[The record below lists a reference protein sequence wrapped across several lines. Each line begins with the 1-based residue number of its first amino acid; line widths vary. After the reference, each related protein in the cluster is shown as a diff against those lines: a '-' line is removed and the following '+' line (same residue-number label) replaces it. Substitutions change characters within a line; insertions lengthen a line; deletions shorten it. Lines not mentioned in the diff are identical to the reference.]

1 MRIVLIQTVNTFFK
15 LLEFLIL
22 ARVILSWIPLG
33 RNNAL
38 VQMLYALTEPILSP
52 IRSLLDKS
60 PLGGMMLDFSDWF
73 AMILLYFILM
83 ILINIV
89 LGLF

>member
-1 MRIVLIQTVNTFFK
+1 MQIILIQTVTTFFK

-22 ARVILSWIPLG
+22 ARVILSWIPIG
-33 RNNAL
+33 RNNSL
-38 VQMLYALTEPILSP
+38 VQLLYALTEPILYP

-60 PLGGMMLDFSDWF
+60 PLGGMMLDFSAWF
-73 AMILLYFILM
+73 AVMLLYFVERIIISL
-83 ILINIV
+83 L

>member
-1 MRIVLIQTVNTFFK
+1 MRIVLIQTVNTFFN

-60 PLGGMMLDFSDWF
+60 PLGGMMLDFSAWF
-73 AMILLYFILM
+73 AMILLYFIQM

>member
-1 MRIVLIQTVNTFFK
+1 MQILLIQTVNTFFK

-22 ARVILSWIPLG
+22 ARVILSWIPIG
-33 RNNAL
+33 RNNTL
-38 VQMLYALTEPILSP
+38 VQVLYALTEPILSP

-60 PLGGMMLDFSDWF
+60 PLGGMMLDFSAWF
-73 AMILLYFILM
+73 AMILLYFIQM
-83 ILINIV
+83 IVINIL

>member
-60 PLGGMMLDFSDWF
+60 PLGGMMLDFSAWF
-73 AMILLYFILM
+73 AMILLYFVQM

>member
-1 MRIVLIQTVNTFFK
+1 MQILLIQTVNTFFK

-22 ARVILSWIPLG
+22 ARVILSWIPIG
-33 RNNAL
+33 RNNTL
-38 VQMLYALTEPILSP
+38 VQVLYALTEPILSP

-60 PLGGMMLDFSDWF
+60 PLGGMMLDFSAWF
-73 AMILLYFILM
+73 AMILLYFIQM
-83 ILINIV
+83 IVVNIF

>member
-60 PLGGMMLDFSDWF
+60 PLGGLMLDFSAWF
-73 AMILLYFILM
+73 AMILLYFIQM

>member
-1 MRIVLIQTVNTFFK
+1 MQILLIQTVTTFFK

-22 ARVILSWIPLG
+22 ARVILSWIPIG
-33 RNNAL
+33 RNNSV
-38 VQMLYALTEPILSP
+38 VQLLYALTEPILYP

-60 PLGGMMLDFSDWF
+60 PLGGMMLDFSAWF
-73 AMILLYFILM
+73 AVMLLYFVERIIISL
-83 ILINIV
+83 L

>member
-60 PLGGMMLDFSDWF
+60 PLGGMMLDFSAWF
-73 AMILLYFILM
+73 AMILLYFVQI

>member
-1 MRIVLIQTVNTFFK
+1 MRIVFIQTVNSFFK
-15 LLEFLIL
+15 LLLFLL
-22 ARVILSWIPLG
+22 FSRVILSWIHLG

-60 PLGGMMLDFSDWF
+60 PLGGMMLDFSAWF
-73 AMILLYFILM
+73 AMILLYFIQM

>member
-60 PLGGMMLDFSDWF
+60 PLGGIMLDFSAWF
-73 AMILLYFILM
+73 AMILLYFIQM

>member
-1 MRIVLIQTVNTFFK
+1 MQILLIQTVSTFFK
-15 LLEFLIL
+15 VLEFLIF
-22 ARVILSWIPLG
+22 ARVILSWIPIG
-33 RNNAL
+33 RNNSI
-38 VQMLYALTEPILSP
+38 VQLLYTLTEPILSP

-60 PLGGMMLDFSDWF
+60 PLGGMMLDFSAWF
-73 AMILLYFILM
+73 AMILLYFVQM

>member
-1 MRIVLIQTVNTFFK
+1 MQILFIQTVNTFFK

-33 RNNAL
+33 RNNPL
-38 VQMLYALTEPILSP
+38 VQVLYALTEPILSP
-52 IRSLLDKS
+52 IRSLLDRS
-60 PLGGMMLDFSDWF
+60 PLGGMMLDFSAWF
-73 AMILLYFILM
+73 AMILLYFIRM
-83 ILINIV
+83 IVINIL

>member
-1 MRIVLIQTVNTFFK
+1 MQILLIQTVSTFFK

-22 ARVILSWIPLG
+22 ARVILSWIPIG

-38 VQMLYALTEPILSP
+38 VQLLYALTEPILSP

-60 PLGGMMLDFSDWF
+60 PLGGMMLDFSAWF
-73 AMILLYFILM
+73 AVMLLYFVERIIISL
-83 ILINIV
+83 LF
-89 LGLF
+89 GLF

>member
-22 ARVILSWIPLG
+22 AHVILSWIPLG

-60 PLGGMMLDFSDWF
+60 PLGGMMLDFSAWF
-73 AMILLYFILM
+73 AMILLYFIQM

>member
-1 MRIVLIQTVNTFFK
+1 MQIVLIQTVNTFFK

-22 ARVILSWIPLG
+22 ARVILSCIPLG

-38 VQMLYALTEPILSP
+38 VQMLYILTEPILSP

-60 PLGGMMLDFSDWF
+60 PLGGMMLDFSAWF
-73 AMILLYFILM
+73 AMILLYFVQM

>member
-60 PLGGMMLDFSDWF
+60 PLGGMMLDFSAWF
-73 AMILLYFILM
+73 AMILLYFIQM

>member
-1 MRIVLIQTVNTFFK
+1 MQILLIQTVNTFFK

-22 ARVILSWIPLG
+22 ARVILSWIPIG
-33 RNNAL
+33 RNNTL
-38 VQMLYALTEPILSP
+38 VQILYALTEPILSP

-60 PLGGMMLDFSDWF
+60 PLGGMMLDFSAWF
-73 AMILLYFILM
+73 AMILLYFIQM
-83 ILINIV
+83 IVINIL